1 MDAAGNSLD
10 QVLLQGFQKDLQVT
24 ENPIWTLFA
33 QAIHVY
39 RHHALLSVVEQLA
52 ARLINLLSS
61 VKLVS
66 QP

>member
-1 MDAAGNSLD
+1 MVSEGTEGDREPDLD
-10 QVLLQGFQKDLQVT
+10 V
-24 ENPIWTLFA
+24 IA